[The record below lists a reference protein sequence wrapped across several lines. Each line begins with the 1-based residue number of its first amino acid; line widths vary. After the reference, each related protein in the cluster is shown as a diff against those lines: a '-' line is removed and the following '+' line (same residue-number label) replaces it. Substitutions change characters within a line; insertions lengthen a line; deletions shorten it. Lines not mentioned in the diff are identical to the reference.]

1 MILNGGADQIFGDAG
16 DDTLSGGA
24 GDDVFNFRLGSG
36 RDTISD
42 YKDGEDL
49 IRIQTGAR
57 SFDDLEITDADD
69 DVLITFANVEILIL
83 DERKGRL
90 DEDDFIF

>member
-1 MILNGGADQIFGDAG
+1 M
-16 DDTLSGGA
+16 
-24 GDDVFNFRLGSG
+24 
-36 RDTISD
+36 ISD

-49 IRIQTGAR
+49 ISIQSGAQV
-57 SFDDLEITDADD
+57 FDDLEIKDAGA

>member
-1 MILNGGADQIFGDAG
+1 M
-16 DDTLSGGA
+16 
-24 GDDVFNFRLGSG
+24 FNFRFGAG
-36 RDTISD
+36 QNVISD

-49 IRIQTGAR
+49 ISIQSGAQV
-57 SFDDLEITDADD
+57 FDDLEIKDAGDN
-69 DVLITFANVEILIL
+69 VLITFANVEILIL

>member
-1 MILNGGADQIFGDAG
+1 M
-16 DDTLSGGA
+16 
-24 GDDVFNFRLGSG
+24 
-36 RDTISD
+36 ISD

-49 IRIQTGAR
+49 ISIQSGAQE
-57 SFDDLEITDADD
+57 FDDLEIKDAGA